1 MIEGFEPVVVD
12 TLGGLCTLVERSDLP
27 LGLSPMAQN
36 VQFFP
41 GGVRTRDGFKAYL
54 QDAGTPT
61 DGFRAAYDHVDGRGT
76 RHHLIY
82 QGGTGKLGS
91 RTTGT
96 TINSV
101 IAKLGAPS
109 SFSTMKATSQYGR
122 VFACFSDGRRGL
134 APPFQ
139 YDGVL
144 AASEVGA
151 TGAHEA
157 YPAYDAFG
165 GSMVAGVYYV
175 AVSFETVTGY
185 ITGPTKLANVTLSG
199 SGQIDITSIPIGP
212 PGTVKR
218 RLFISLVDTF
228 ELYNPPG
235 LVLNDNT
242 TTVMNNVN
250 LSQAEIAAGLPFESY
265 INLQPPTAHLGV
277 TAYSNRIIYWGGDG
291 KINQFFGP
299 TSTGINPTYS
309 SIGLINLDFSA
320 EAAAAYTWGT
330 PGSYAEWYGASA
342 AAAVTAGSAAEGET
356 LNYLS
361 ITSAGGATDGLVQ
374 QGWGSGDYRLNRDEL
389 GMYYLEP
396 GRRYGIR
403 ARVRNAGGA
412 AAGDLKV
419 ILYTATS
426 TGPAR
431 TMIATLTVPMSSTG
445 PNWAIYESDGSVDV
459 TAMPDVAIEVYLNG
473 VTAGKVVDI
482 TRVEVYDVEY
492 KRGFS
497 TLDISRVDDPESFDI
512 LLGRV
517 TISPNDGQEIRD
529 VFPLRGNLYIAKE
542 QSLYVTQDNG
552 QEPAF
557 WNNEIVSSTVGT
569 PSVHGVGMG
578 DGWVVIA
585 SRDGLYYFDGGAPQ
599 KVSQEIQPTWDLFD
613 WTKGERLYCT
623 VNTLTQTV
631 IIGGPTSTG
640 WQQLR
645 LSYVDGWGSP
655 MNDGNGRKWST
666 DLRYT
671 TATDTGQF
679 LHATT
684 LVLDS
689 GGKAIAYCVS
699 DDSARL
705 VYEDAATYTDYS
717 GRIASYYETAPIG
730 TEVARSLFGQ
740 IVNKVRGTGTL
751 LSYIVRPDGSAT
763 ALPSKTLGSSPL
775 HDVEIRIHQS
785 DTQLGLRIGVAAAGH
800 YFIAKRLSIWRK
812 MAPFSRIRGY

>member
-27 LGLSPMAQN
+27 LGLSPLAQN

-96 TINSV
+96 TISSV

-109 SFSTMKATSQYGR
+109 TFSTMKAASQYGR
-122 VFACFSDGRRGL
+122 VFVCISDGRRGL
-134 APPFQ
+134 VPPFQ

-144 AASEVGA
+144 TASAVGA

-165 GSMVAGVYYV
+165 GSMVAGLYYV
-175 AVSFETVTGY
+175 AVSFETATGY
-185 ITGPTKLANVTLSG
+185 ITGPTKLATVTLSG
-199 SGQIDITSIPIGP
+199 TGQIDITSIPLGP

-235 LVLNDNT
+235 LILNDNT
-242 TTVMNNVN
+242 TTVLNNVN
-250 LSQAEIAAGLPFESY
+250 LTQAEIAAGLPFSEY

-277 TAYSNRIIYWGGDG
+277 VAYSNRLVYWGGDG
-291 KINQFFGP
+291 KINSFFGP
-299 TSTGINPTYS
+299 TTTGINPTYS
-309 SIGLINLDFSA
+309 SVGLLNLDFSA
-320 EAAAAYTWGT
+320 EIASAYTWGT
-330 PGSYAEWYGASA
+330 PGVYAEWYGTSA
-342 AAAVTAGSAAEGET
+342 AAAVTAGSVAQGEV

-361 ITSAGGATDGLVQ
+361 LTSAGGATDALVE
-374 QGWGSGDYRLNRDEL
+374 QGWGSGDYRINRDEL
-389 GMYYLEP
+389 GMYYLQP

-403 ARVRNAGGA
+403 ARVRNAGSA
-412 AAGDLKV
+412 AAGNLKIV
-419 ILYTATS
+419 LYQANSVGPSRTAV
-426 TGPAR
+426 
-431 TMIATLTVPMSSTG
+431 ATLTVPMSTTG
-445 PNWAIYESDGSVDV
+445 ANWAIYESDGTTDV
-459 TAMPDVAIEVYLNG
+459 TVSPNVAMDVYLNS
-473 VTAGKVVDI
+473 VTSGKTVDVSRI
-482 TRVEVYDVEY
+482 EVYDVES

-497 TLDISRVDDPESFDI
+497 TLDISRVDDPESFDVV
-512 LLGRV
+512 LGRV
-517 TISPNDGQEIRD
+517 TVSPNDGQEVRNA
-529 VFPLRGNLYIAKE
+529 FPLRGNLYIAKE
-542 QSLYVTQDNG
+542 RSIYVTQDNG

-613 WTKGERLYCT
+613 WTKGERLYCD

-631 IIGGPTSTG
+631 VIGGPTAAG

-645 LSYVDGWGSP
+645 LNYVDGWGNP
-655 MNDGNGRKWST
+655 LADGNGRKWST
-666 DLRYT
+666 DVRYSGS
-671 TATDTGQF
+671 TDTGAF
-679 LHATT
+679 THATS
-684 LVLDS
+684 LILDS
-689 GGKAIAYCVS
+689 GARVTAYCVS

-705 VYEDAATYTDYS
+705 VHDDAATRSDYS

-730 TEVARSLFGQ
+730 TDMARSLFGQ
-740 IVNKVRGTGTL
+740 LTHKIRGSGTL
-751 LSYIVRPDGSAT
+751 LSWLVRPDGSTT
-763 ALPSKTLGSSPL
+763 ALPSKTLSASPI
-775 HDVEIRIHQS
+775 HDVEIRVHQS
-785 DTQLGLRIGVAAAGH
+785 DTQLGLRVGVAATDH
-800 YFIAKRLSIWRK
+800 YFIAKRLSAWRK
-812 MAPFSRIRGY
+812 PAPFSRIRGY